1 MIKNERQY
9 AITKAQA
16 EKFTRAL
23 AQLTHQSAKRQKVH
37 PLLRK
42 AEEQA
47 LRSQLADLRAEMQ
60 EYQSLRSGK
69 YPPPKISSIG
79 ELARLL
85 IQARIASGFTH
96 KELAEKLGLKEQQIQ
111 RYEAT
116 DYASASLSRLMEV
129 SRALAI
135 DGSYPAAAPSTR
147 GRGKT
152 RL

>member
-23 AQLTHQSAKRQKVH
+23 AQLTHQAAKRQKVH

-47 LRSQLADLRAEMQ
+47 LRSQLADVRAEMQ

-69 YPPPKISSIG
+69 YRPPKISSIG
-79 ELARLL
+79 ELPGLL
-85 IQARIASGFTH
+85 IQARIASGFTQ
-96 KELAEKLGLKEQQIQ
+96 KDLAEKLGLKEQQIQ

-129 SRALAI
+129 SRALGI
-135 DGSYPAAAPSTR
+135 
-147 GRGKT
+147 
-152 RL
+152 